1 MVVVLKA
8 ILMMVVMVMTVNSLK
23 EVALRLMSE
32 KMLMNTKS
40 DGND

>member
-23 EVALRLMSE
+23 KAALRPMSE